1 MIFLFESPAW
11 GFSSHVDDTEAR
23 CFLWMK
29 NTTCLRSAAC
39 ALPRIGNPTSETEI
53 VAAKKT
59 RLRLLRSHFWQET
72 IRVIYLKEHQ
82 KMLKVSFVVFLCL
95 SDFMWSG
102 VSSLKIKE
110 DWFQATGQ
118 QRIAMTRFRLLV
130 AHQLVREPRVSTH

>member
-53 VAAKKT
+53 VAAKKNT
-59 RLRLLRSHFWQET
+59 SQTVEEPFLAGNHQSDLLKRAPKDAQSFFCRLS
-72 IRVIYLKEHQ
+72 
-82 KMLKVSFVVFLCL
+82 MSF
-95 SDFMWSG
+95 
-102 VSSLKIKE
+102 
-110 DWFQATGQ
+110 
-118 QRIAMTRFRLLV
+118 
-130 AHQLVREPRVSTH
+130 